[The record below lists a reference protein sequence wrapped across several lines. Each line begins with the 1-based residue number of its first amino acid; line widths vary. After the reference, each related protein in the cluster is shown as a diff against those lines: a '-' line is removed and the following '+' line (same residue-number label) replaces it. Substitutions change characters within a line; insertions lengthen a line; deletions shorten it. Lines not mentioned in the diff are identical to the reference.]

1 VPLGDVPPSG
11 VSGKTSEPIGSS
23 AEQELSSGNRE
34 ALSQAEALWESKS
47 QIAGLACQD
56 IRYKGPVYQTVRQ
69 NNNNKS
75 THKFI
80 PTRSHALV
88 RQALQERDERQF
100 SHGGPA
106 STKKRRT
113 DLESEISIEQDDL
126 LRIIENA
133 AARASQCFIVPAA
146 TGGSVDDIRSLRD
159 EMMENIAEV
168 QTRLTEAIGS
178 ALMLIQSESD
188 KRTDMMFERL
198 VQQVQTHR
206 DNGEATQTTSE
217 ETVQMLR
224 NEMEEGIARA
234 QTQLTELLNNALAR
248 MQTESDRRADTMLE
262 RLVQKL
268 HGVSEQVSQNI
279 VPAVRAHAIPGLRTD
294 QQSYSQPTQVAQ
306 RTWADVTRTA
316 TQAAAGWTTMTN
328 GKRKLKKHALDQR
341 RILFTR
347 NSQSQQCDSR
357 YIMFEINK
365 ALAHARAEVT
375 VRIIKMKYTEKGNLS
390 CVLSEH
396 ACAEELLRY
405 APAVMAAVQKLDPTV
420 TNVEK
425 TERWRKLRVHGVA
438 LDRYMTENGLD
449 LLREE
454 IEVMTGSQ
462 LP

>member
-1 VPLGDVPPSG
+1 MPARSKGGRRVPLGDVPPSG

-178 ALMLIQSESD
+178 ALMLIQ
-188 KRTDMMFERL
+188 
-198 VQQVQTHR
+198 
-206 DNGEATQTTSE
+206 
-217 ETVQMLR
+217 
-224 NEMEEGIARA
+224 
-234 QTQLTELLNNALAR
+234 
-248 MQTESDRRADTMLE
+248 
-262 RLVQKL
+262 
-268 HGVSEQVSQNI
+268 
-279 VPAVRAHAIPGLRTD
+279 
-294 QQSYSQPTQVAQ
+294 
-306 RTWADVTRTA
+306 
-316 TQAAAGWTTMTN
+316 
-328 GKRKLKKHALDQR
+328 
-341 RILFTR
+341 
-347 NSQSQQCDSR
+347 
-357 YIMFEINK
+357 
-365 ALAHARAEVT
+365 
-375 VRIIKMKYTEKGNLS
+375 
-390 CVLSEH
+390 
-396 ACAEELLRY
+396 
-405 APAVMAAVQKLDPTV
+405 
-420 TNVEK
+420 
-425 TERWRKLRVHGVA
+425 
-438 LDRYMTENGLD
+438 
-449 LLREE
+449 
-454 IEVMTGSQ
+454 
-462 LP
+462 